1 MAARPPPES
10 ALSPEEEALARRSEL
25 RSVLPSRRL
34 GRVVRFRSSGASTAS
49 VQHNF
54 AADRRGRAVNPDC
67 LYITPGPCL
76 AVSLGARSR
85 RAAGERRRGSQ
96 QSVKLRSR
104 VEGEPSTSPPPST
117 PLEMLTNRRT
127 WPSRARSNYRGTEAA
142 TVLSAL
148 RRQQDMPRLSTITH
162 LSLLGSFA
170 AVLAGCPVWGPG
182 ARPRTDGGADARAD
196 ATPTGCSTNAECLP
210 GDICDRALGECVPG
224 SRGCTSTAMC
234 PAGEYCDDRSTCVP
248 GCSSN
253 VDCAS
258 QGTGLVC
265 NNTTRRCEAGGG
277 CTTNTECSMGQTC
290 VGGRCRAPAQVCQ
303 FNFQCSAGQQCID
316 GRCVAGCSMAVPC
329 PTGQVCTNGT
339 CGYPSGSNCG
349 ACAEGQVCSGGVCTS
364 ACTNDMQCGSGFF
377 CDQGACRVDDRRPV
391 PFCPANAC
399 GPNSTC
405 VDGVCR
411 IACPGGTLSECQM
424 VDGTTSACDAMRI
437 CRFPSELA
445 PECRLSSDCSMG
457 RQCVDARC
465 R

>member
-1 MAARPPPES
+1 
-10 ALSPEEEALARRSEL
+10 
-25 RSVLPSRRL
+25 
-34 GRVVRFRSSGASTAS
+34 
-49 VQHNF
+49 
-54 AADRRGRAVNPDC
+54 
-67 LYITPGPCL
+67 
-76 AVSLGARSR
+76 
-85 RAAGERRRGSQ
+85 
-96 QSVKLRSR
+96 
-104 VEGEPSTSPPPST
+104 
-117 PLEMLTNRRT
+117 
-127 WPSRARSNYRGTEAA
+127 
-142 TVLSAL
+142 
-148 RRQQDMPRLSTITH
+148 MPRLSTITH

-277 CTTNTECSMGQTC
+277 CTTNAECSMGQTC

-316 GRCVAGCSMAVPC
+316 GRCVAGCSMTVPC

-349 ACAEGQVCSGGVCTS
+349 ACAEGQVCSAGVCTS

-411 IACPGGTLSECQM
+411 IACLPRHGLPRRRITPPVIQRNILENPGWYTQYTPYQAEISQGRLEALLNFQTMIERPDRPAPGGRLAARRGHRRRRGHAHVPTRGRH
-424 VDGTTSACDAMRI
+424 DGGAARSFVSQRLPPADDRRGADRAPRPARHHRDVGDPRPSTSRGPGLRRALQY
-437 CRFPSELA
+437 PSDRRRA
-445 PECRLSSDCSMG
+445 
-457 RQCVDARC
+457 
-465 R
+465 